1 MIVGGLLVYS
11 IDFNV
16 CTGRARI
23 CVISTCFLSMLLFVF
38 KYILLHLTLILSIS
52 ICIIF
57 ILENYSQKY
66 TKMSTGASQQFKLK
80 EETKPMN
87 WEP

>member
-11 IDFNV
+11 SDFNV

-23 CVISTCFLSMLLFVF
+23 CAISICFLLNLHFVF
-38 KYILLHLTLILSIS
+38 TFLHLTLILSIS

-66 TKMSTGASQQFKLK
+66 TKMSAGASWPFKLK